1 MKTSQYLGS
10 VSNPFLRPP
19 STYFT
24 LPTIRRADKKFLV
37 AKQDSK
43 TTLLG
48 SNLKEETTC
57 LRWASFTDYE
67 LLPPIMAWI
76 NPIIGRAP
84 SSPEILA
91 QLEQNCELTVRTIEK
106 EIAGKKFLVGNT
118 LTIADLFV
126 ISGLARGYQFVSC
139 LQVSGSSLG
148 CLAQRNKIQSNILT
162 VTT

>member
-1 MKTSQYLGS
+1 MY
-10 VSNPFLRPP
+10 P
-19 STYFT
+19 
-24 LPTIRRADKKFLV
+24 V
-37 AKQDSK
+37 AKQDPK

-48 SNLKEETTC
+48 SGLREETTC

-91 QLEQNCELTVRTIEK
+91 QLEENCELTVRAVEK
-106 EIAGKKFLVGNT
+106 EISGKTFLVGDT

-126 ISGLARGYQFVSC
+126 VSGLARGYQFVSC
-139 LQVSGSSLG
+139 LSRIIAAEPSNLELRFS
-148 CLAQRNKIQSNILT
+148 QRHGQRSILSCT
-162 VTT
+162 SIT

>member
-1 MKTSQYLGS
+1 MC
-10 VSNPFLRPP
+10 P
-19 STYFT
+19 
-24 LPTIRRADKKFLV
+24 V
-37 AKQDSK
+37 AKQDPK

-48 SNLKEETTC
+48 SGLLEETTC

-91 QLEQNCELTVRTIEK
+91 QLEENCELTVRAVEK
-106 EIAGKKFLVGNT
+106 EISGKTFLVGDA

-126 ISGLARGYQFVSC
+126 VSGLARGYQFVSC
-139 LQVSGSSLG
+139 LSPINAAESPNLELRFS
-148 CLAQRNKIQSNILT
+148 QRHGQQSILSCT
-162 VTT
+162 SIT